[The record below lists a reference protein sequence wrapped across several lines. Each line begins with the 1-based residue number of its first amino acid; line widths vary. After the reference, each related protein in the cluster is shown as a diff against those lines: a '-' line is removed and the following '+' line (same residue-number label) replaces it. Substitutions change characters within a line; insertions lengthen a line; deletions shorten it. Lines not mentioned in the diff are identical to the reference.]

1 MSNAEIQSKV
11 NDLRELRRMADELQA
26 EIDSITDAIKKH
38 MDAISADELSGA
50 DFKITWKPI
59 TSSRI
64 DTAALKK
71 AMPDVAAAFTKTA
84 TTRRF
89 CIA

>member
-1 MSNAEIQSKV
+1 MSINEMDSKIKE
-11 NDLRELRRMADELQA
+11 LRELRRMADELTA
-26 EIDSITDAIKKH
+26 EMETIQDSIKAH
-38 MDAISADELSGA
+38 MDAAGVDTINGTD
-50 DFKITWKPI
+50 WKVTYRAV

-71 AMPDVAAAFTKTA
+71 ALPDVVERFSKT
-84 TTRRF
+84 TTARRF